1 MRSFLLSLSSF
12 ALASSTRLQLPPFL
26 TNAHAVLYGYTAT
39 TGFFPEA
46 NLTLSYDLATAC
58 LHFTSLTTYRPDLTT
73 ELSQCSGLQTSVSSN
88 TLSCLTKPQTLNFLT
103 ETVKYSQKFVRSEEA
118 WVDEVLPGIDDKEY
132 TRWVNQEDNTAAYVR
147 TSDQILVYFLEL
159 EED

>member
-1 MRSFLLSLSSF
+1 MRSVLLSLSSL
-12 ALASSTRLQLPPFL
+12 ALASCSLQLPPFL
-26 TNAHAVLYGYTAT
+26 TNAHAVLYGYSGTS
-39 TGFFPEA
+39 FFPEA
-46 NLTLSYDLATAC
+46 NLTLSYDLSTAC

-88 TLSCLTKPQTLNFLT
+88 SPSCLTKPQTLNFLT
-103 ETVKYSQKFVRSEEA
+103 ETVNYAAKFVKTEQP
-118 WVDEVLPGIDDKEY
+118 WVDEVVGIDHKEY
-132 TRWVNQEDNTAAYVR
+132 TRYVNPEDHTAAYVR